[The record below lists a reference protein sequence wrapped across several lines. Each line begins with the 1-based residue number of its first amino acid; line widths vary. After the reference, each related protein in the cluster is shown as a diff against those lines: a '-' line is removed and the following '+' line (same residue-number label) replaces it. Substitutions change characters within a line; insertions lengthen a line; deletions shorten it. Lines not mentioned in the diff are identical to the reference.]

1 MHWTVSFLEYY
12 PYICLAHLILIAL
25 ALWWCHRK
33 FAVNPVK
40 IDKEMRMRNNLVR
53 NAMRD
58 MEGRPYS
65 SFFSLDPL
73 NMDQRT
79 DRSVLD
85 QNAVEELAIVNMF
98 VEKANLHLEEQVSL
112 YSFIAWSLISV
123 AISVLIFGFC
133 YASNRPIDIYESI
146 FVSFSWSYAV
156 LDIIKTGNYPPPF

>member
-1 MHWTVSFLEYY
+1 
-12 PYICLAHLILIAL
+12 
-25 ALWWCHRK
+25 
-33 FAVNPVK
+33 
-40 IDKEMRMRNNLVR
+40 
-53 NAMRD
+53 
-58 MEGRPYS
+58 
-65 SFFSLDPL
+65 
-73 NMDQRT
+73 MDQRT

-98 VEKANLHLEEQVSL
+98 VEKLNLHLEEQVSW

-156 LDIIKTGNYPPPF
+156 LDIIKTASLAGFILSMVYITVALARAYLHESAISHKQKHALRFGRLYMYTKLLHLEEKQVFEIKEKFTV